1 MPTRTVLSVLPAI
14 LLLSAAA
21 APAAP
26 PAGKPAAST
35 ASKPDV
41 SFLGPRGQRQ
51 FPARDTL
58 DPGPESSA
66 DARQCLD
73 GLTWTPGNFRV
84 RCETARDGRGEVL
97 LRFPSP
103 VDTGN
108 AANDRVAVEW
118 YVAGMDT
125 GPARRA
131 RAVVVVHES
140 GRGMT
145 VGRLFAATLRKE
157 GLHAFLVQLPGYGH
171 RGGPGGRLHP
181 GELFD
186 RLRQAIGDV
195 RRTRDAIAVLPLVD
209 TSHVSLQ
216 GTSLGGFVVATS
228 ASLDAGY
235 DSVFVMLAGGNLYE
249 MINSGK
255 RDTASLRRKLT
266 EAGIT
271 GERLKKLALS
281 IEPTRVAHR
290 LDPKRTWLF
299 SGIRHTVVPMES
311 ALALAR
317 SARLPANR
325 HVKMPTDHYT
335 GILLLPSMCR
345 LIARQVK
352 TLPAR
357 TP

>member
-1 MPTRTVLSVLPAI
+1 MPTRTAI
-14 LLLSAAA
+14 SALALLLLTPAAA
-21 APAAP
+21 QTVAPEPRPAAR
-26 PAGKPAAST
+26 KTST
-35 ASKPDV
+35 PDI
-41 SFLGPRGQRQ
+41 SFLGPPGQRLFQ
-51 FPARDTL
+51 ARDTL
-58 DPGPESSA
+58 APGPDSSA
-66 DARQCLD
+66 DARECLA
-73 GLTWTPGNFRV
+73 GLTWKPGRFQV
-84 RCETARDGRGEVL
+84 RCETPTDGRGEVL

-108 AANDRVAVEW
+108 MANDKVAVEW
-118 YVAGMDT
+118 YVAGMNT
-125 GPARRA
+125 GPAKRS

-171 RGGPGGRLHP
+171 RGGPGGRLP
-181 GELFD
+181 PDELFD

-195 RRTRDAIAVLPLVD
+195 RRTRDAIAALPLVD

-228 ASLDAGY
+228 ASLDAAY

-249 MINSGK
+249 MINNGK
-255 RDTASLRRKLT
+255 RDTASVRRKLT

-271 GERLKKLALS
+271 GERLKKLTLS

-299 SGIRHTVVPMES
+299 SGIRDTVVPMES

-317 SARLPANR
+317 AARLPTNR

-335 GILLLPSMCR
+335 GIVLLPSMCR
-345 LIARQVK
+345 LIAKQVK